1 MKPIREIMAL
11 GDPMQI
17 YTLLTARKRGFK
29 KPLDVTEAE
38 YNPMQHAVYDKT
50 KRKKRNLK

>member
-50 KRKKRNLK
+50 KRKKKGT